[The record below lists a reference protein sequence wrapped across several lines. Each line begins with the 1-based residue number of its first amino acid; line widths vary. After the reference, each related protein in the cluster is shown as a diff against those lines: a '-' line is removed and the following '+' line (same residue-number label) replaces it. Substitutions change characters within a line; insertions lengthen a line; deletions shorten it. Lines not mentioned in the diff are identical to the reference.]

1 MAPVRA
7 FVALGGNVGDTAAR
21 FDAACAAL
29 AAASDVELLRRSSNV
44 VTAPVGGPPG
54 QRDYLNAVVELE
66 TTLAARALLELL
78 QEVERANGR
87 ERALEE
93 RWGPRTLDLD
103 LLLHGAARVTEPG
116 LTVPH
121 PRLEER
127 SFVLAPL
134 AELAPE
140 LVLAGC
146 GRSVAERLTELE
158 SSEARAR

>member
-1 MAPVRA
+1 MRTTDPQHEAVVRD
-7 FVALGGNVGDTAAR
+7 VLQR
-21 FDAACAAL
+21 LFDAGQIDFREYSGLYC
-29 AAASDVELLRRSSNV
+29 
-44 VTAPVGGPPG
+44 VGCERFLTD
-54 QRDYLNAVVELE
+54 RDLE
-66 TTLAARALLELL
+66 DGLCRDH
-78 QEVERANGR
+78 ERAP
-87 ERALEE
+87 EE

-140 LVLAGC
+140 LVLARC
-146 GRSVAERLTELE
+146 GRSVAERLAELE

>member
-87 ERALEE
+87 ERTLEE